1 MRISTLS
8 INAQA
13 VNGIL
18 NQQAALAK
26 SQQQIASGKR
36 IQSAADDPAAAVQLQ
51 ELARL
56 QSQYDQYGKNSV
68 AATGRLQLEEQAL
81 SDSTNVLQRIRDLT
95 LQGNT
100 ATLTDSDRQSLV
112 TEIRSRISELQGI
125 ANRKDSNGDFL
136 FSGFA
141 AATTPYSRD
150 ASGNMVYGGDSGV
163 RQVQIDAAVGV
174 ADSDPG
180 SQVFAGIKA
189 GNGLF
194 TTGANAAN
202 TGNGSIDTGVI
213 VQKSSWVPDQYTLSF
228 TSTSTWQVTDSS
240 NAVVATGPFVSGN
253 AISFRGVQ
261 VTVSGT
267 PASGDRFSVNTAATT
282 DVFST
287 LDNLANTLAQGA
299 NSNAASAKLNTAL
312 GGTIQQLDQ
321 SLDHLSSVRSQ
332 VGARLS
338 TIDDMTSTRD
348 SRTTDI
354 ATSTSQLSDL
364 DYASAVAKMNQ
375 QYVGLQAAQQSYAQ
389 ISKLSLFNYL

>member
-1 MRISTLS
+1 MRISTLG

-13 VNGIL
+13 VNAIL

-26 SQQQIASGKR
+26 SQQQIATGKR
-36 IQSAADDPAAAVQLQ
+36 IQTAADDPAAAVQLQ

-56 QSQYDQYGKNSV
+56 QSQYDQFGKNSV

-81 SDSTNVLQRIRDLT
+81 SDSTNVLQRVRDLT
-95 LQGNT
+95 LQANT

-112 TEIRSRISELQGI
+112 TEIRARISELQGI
-125 ANRKDSNGDFL
+125 ANRKDNNGDYL
-136 FSGFA
+136 FAGFA
-141 AATTPYSRD
+141 AGTTPYARN
-150 ASGNMVYGGDSGV
+150 ASGSMVYAGDSGV
-163 RQVQIDAAVGV
+163 RQVQIDAGLGV
-174 ADSDPG
+174 PDGDPG
-180 SQVFAGIKA
+180 SQVFANIKA

-202 TGNGSIDTGVI
+202 TGSASIDTGVI
-213 VQKSSWVPDQYTLSF
+213 VQKANWVPGQYTLSF
-228 TSTSTWQVTDSS
+228 TNATTWQVTDSS

-261 VTVSGT
+261 VTISGV
-267 PASGDRFSVNTAATT
+267 PATGDRFSINAASTT
-282 DVFST
+282 DVFSS
-287 LDNLANTLAQGA
+287 LDSLVNSLSQGA
-299 NSNAASAKLNTAL
+299 NGDAASAKLNTAL
-312 GGTIQQLDQ
+312 GGAIQQLDQ
-321 SLDHLSSVRSQ
+321 SLDHFSSVRAQ

-364 DYASAVAKMNQ
+364 DYASAVSKMNQ

-389 ISKLSLFNYL
+389 ISKLSLFNFL

>member
-36 IQSAADDPAAAVQLQ
+36 IQSTADDPAAAVQLQ

-95 LQGNT
+95 LQANT

-125 ANRKDSNGDFL
+125 ANRKDDNGDFL
-136 FSGFA
+136 FAGFA
-141 AATTPYSRD
+141 AATTPYARD
-150 ASGNMVYGGDSGV
+150 ASGTMVYGGDSGV

-202 TGNGSIDTGVI
+202 TGSGSIDTGVI

-228 TSTSTWQVTDSS
+228 TSASTWQVTDSS
-240 NAVVATGPFVSGN
+240 NTVVATGPFVSGN

-282 DVFST
+282 DVFSS
-287 LDNLANTLAQGA
+287 LDNLVNSLGQGA
-299 NSNAASAKLNTAL
+299 NSDAASAKLNTAL
-312 GGTIQQLDQ
+312 GGAIQQLDQ